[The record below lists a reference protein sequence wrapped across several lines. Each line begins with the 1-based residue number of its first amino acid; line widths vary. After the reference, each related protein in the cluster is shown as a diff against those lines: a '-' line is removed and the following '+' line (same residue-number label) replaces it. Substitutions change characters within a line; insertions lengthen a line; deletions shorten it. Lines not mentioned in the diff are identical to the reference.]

1 MGRKQALYGGIAL
14 QILAA
19 LYIAIY
25 LSITANTAEG
35 AESADEKRAGVGA
48 VAMVFI
54 QGTSWC
60 VLQCRVVVQ
69 HKHRS
74 SAATSADIR

>member
-35 AESADEKRAGVGA
+35 ATSADEKRAGVGA

-54 QGTSWC
+54 Q
-60 VLQCRVVVQ
+60 VLAGAYCN
-69 HKHRS
+69 
-74 SAATSADIR
+74 AALLY